1 MKQNG
6 KTLSRTK
13 MHKSIGGVE
22 KTIVEATREYED
34 KTARREKLAAEIR
47 KKYVENWAK
56 TTGKNFRT

>member
-1 MKQNG
+1 
-6 KTLSRTK
+6 

-47 KKYVENWAK
+47 KIYISNRAK
-56 TTGKNFRT
+56 TTGKKDSNRRRKPRS